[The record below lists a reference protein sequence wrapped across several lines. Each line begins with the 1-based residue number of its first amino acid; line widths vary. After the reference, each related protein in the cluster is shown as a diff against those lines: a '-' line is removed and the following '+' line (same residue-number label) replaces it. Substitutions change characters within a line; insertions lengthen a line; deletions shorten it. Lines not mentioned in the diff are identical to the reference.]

1 MNLLTIAWKSIRQRL
16 LSSSLTGLSV
26 ALGVALMIAVL
37 ILNNTLSGV
46 FSQRTTGFDMI
57 VGPKGG
63 ETQLVMST
71 VYRIEKPIEN
81 LPWRYYLEWKK
92 NDQVEHAIP
101 ISIGDTS
108 EEGQFPIVGTTVDY
122 FRIPYGY
129 VGATPKPFE
138 LLGDGQ
144 LPGGMWDSVVGWEVA
159 RKNNWKLGT
168 KFRMVHSGTEGHVHD
183 EKFTVR
189 GILAKTGTPND
200 RTVFVNIDGFNFF
213 DDHQKPIEEAI
224 AREAEFF
231 QEPRAALEEKYAKQI
246 AAARRAKEKGG
257 HVHSHDAPLDIQ
269 KEVSAIFIVAKDDPN
284 LPGIGR
290 QVFLSSAI
298 ADLREGQK
306 AQGVIPTAVMRNI
319 MDKLVGNI
327 RLALMILTGMI
338 ILVSG
343 IGIFVSIYNSM
354 SERRREIAIMRALG
368 ARRMTV
374 LSIILAE
381 AILLCVGGFFAG
393 LLLGHGAIALG
404 APLIEARSGLLL
416 DRFAFDPIEFTVL
429 PAIIALAALVGIV
442 PALTAYRTD
451 VADALAH

>member
-37 ILNNTLSGV
+37 ILNNTLAGV
-46 FSQRTTGFDMI
+46 FGQRNSGFDMI
-57 VGPKGG
+57 IGPKGS

-71 VYRIEKPIEN
+71 LYRIEKPIEN
-81 LPWRYYLEWKK
+81 LPWRYYVDWKK
-92 NDQVEHAIP
+92 NDLVEHAIP
-101 ISIGDTS
+101 VSIGDTS

-122 FRIPYGY
+122 FRVPYGY
-129 VGATPKPFE
+129 DGPKPLPFG
-138 LLGDGQ
+138 LDGE
-144 LPGGMWDSVVGWEVA
+144 LPGGMWDSVIGWEVA
-159 RKNNWKLGT
+159 RKNNWKIGT
-168 KFRMVHSGTEGHVHD
+168 KFRMVHSGAEGHVHD

-189 GILAKTGTPND
+189 GILGKTGTPND

-246 AAARRAKEKGG
+246 AAARRAKERGG

-284 LPGIGR
+284 LPGLGK
-290 QVFLSSAI
+290 QVFISSAM
-298 ADLREGQK
+298 ADLKEGIQ

-338 ILVSG
+338 IAVSG

-368 ARRMTV
+368 ARRITV
-374 LSIILAE
+374 LAIILAE
-381 AILLCVGGFFAG
+381 AILLCVGGFFVG

-416 DRFAFDPIEFTVL
+416 ERFTFDPIEFTVL

>member
-37 ILNNTLSGV
+37 ILNNTLAGV
-46 FSQRTTGFDMI
+46 FGQRNSGFDMI
-57 VGPKGG
+57 IGPKGS

-71 VYRIEKPIEN
+71 LYRIEKPIEN
-81 LPWRYYLEWKK
+81 LPWRYYLDWKK
-92 NDQVEHAIP
+92 NDLVEHAIP
-101 ISIGDTS
+101 VSIGDTS

-122 FRIPYGY
+122 FRVPYGY
-129 VGATPKPFE
+129 DGPKPLPFG
-138 LLGDGQ
+138 LDGE
-144 LPGGMWDSVVGWEVA
+144 LPGGMWDSVIGWEVA
-159 RKNNWKLGT
+159 RKNNWKIGT
-168 KFRMVHSGTEGHVHD
+168 KFRMVHSGAEGHVHD

-189 GILAKTGTPND
+189 GILGKTGTPND

-246 AAARRAKEKGG
+246 AAARRAKERGG

-284 LPGIGR
+284 LPGLGK
-290 QVFLSSAI
+290 QVFISSAM
-298 ADLREGQK
+298 ADLKEGIQ

-338 ILVSG
+338 IAVSG

-368 ARRMTV
+368 ARRITV

-381 AILLCVGGFFAG
+381 AILLCVGGFFVG

-416 DRFAFDPIEFTVL
+416 ERFAFDPIEFTVL

>member
-37 ILNNTLSGV
+37 ILNNTLAGV
-46 FSQRTTGFDMI
+46 FGQRNSGFDMI
-57 VGPKGG
+57 IGPKGS

-71 VYRIEKPIEN
+71 LYRIEKPIEN
-81 LPWRYYLEWKK
+81 LPWRYYLDWKK
-92 NDQVEHAIP
+92 NDLVEHAIP
-101 ISIGDTS
+101 VSIGDTS

-122 FRIPYGY
+122 FRVPYGY
-129 VGATPKPFE
+129 DGPKPLPFGLE
-138 LLGDGQ
+138 GE
-144 LPGGMWDSVVGWEVA
+144 LPGGMWDSVIGWEVA
-159 RKNNWKLGT
+159 RKNNWKIGT
-168 KFRMVHSGTEGHVHD
+168 KFRMVHSGAEGHVHD

-189 GILAKTGTPND
+189 GILGKTGTPND

-246 AAARRAKEKGG
+246 AAARRAKERGG

-284 LPGIGR
+284 LPGLGK
-290 QVFLSSAI
+290 QVFISSAM
-298 ADLREGQK
+298 ADLKEGIQ

-338 ILVSG
+338 IAVSG

-368 ARRMTV
+368 ARRITV
-374 LSIILAE
+374 LAIILAE
-381 AILLCVGGFFAG
+381 AILLCVGGFFVG

-416 DRFAFDPIEFTVL
+416 ERFAFDPIEFTVL

>member
-37 ILNNTLSGV
+37 ILNNTLAGV
-46 FSQRTTGFDMI
+46 FGQRNSGFDMI
-57 VGPKGG
+57 IGPMGS

-71 VYRIEKPIEN
+71 LYRIEKPIEN
-81 LPWRYYLEWKK
+81 LPWRYYLDWKK
-92 NDQVEHAIP
+92 NDLVEHAIP
-101 ISIGDTS
+101 VSIGDTS

-122 FRIPYGY
+122 FRVPYGY
-129 VGATPKPFE
+129 DGPKPLPFG
-138 LLGDGQ
+138 LDGE
-144 LPGGMWDSVVGWEVA
+144 LPGGMWDSVIGWEVA
-159 RKNNWKLGT
+159 RKNNWKIGT
-168 KFRMVHSGTEGHVHD
+168 KFRMVHSGAEGHVHD

-189 GILAKTGTPND
+189 GILGKTGTPND

-246 AAARRAKEKGG
+246 AAARRAKERGG

-284 LPGIGR
+284 LPGLGK
-290 QVFLSSAI
+290 QVFISSAM
-298 ADLREGQK
+298 ADLKEGIQ

-338 ILVSG
+338 IAVSG

-368 ARRMTV
+368 ARRITV

-381 AILLCVGGFFAG
+381 AILLCVGGFFVG

-416 DRFAFDPIEFTVL
+416 ERFAFDPIEFTVL

>member
-37 ILNNTLSGV
+37 ILNNTLAGV
-46 FSQRTTGFDMI
+46 FGQRNSGFDMI
-57 VGPKGG
+57 IGPKGS

-71 VYRIEKPIEN
+71 LYRIEKPIEN
-81 LPWRYYLEWKK
+81 LPWRYYLDWKK
-92 NDQVEHAIP
+92 NDLVEHAIP
-101 ISIGDTS
+101 VSIGDTS

-122 FRIPYGY
+122 FRVPYGY
-129 VGATPKPFE
+129 DGPKPLPFGLE
-138 LLGDGQ
+138 GE
-144 LPGGMWDSVVGWEVA
+144 LPGGMWDSVIGWEVA
-159 RKNNWKLGT
+159 RKNNWKIGT
-168 KFRMVHSGTEGHVHD
+168 KFRMVHSGAEGHVHD

-189 GILAKTGTPND
+189 GILGKTGTPND

-231 QEPRAALEEKYAKQI
+231 QEPRAALEEKYARQI
-246 AAARRAKEKGG
+246 AAARRAKERGG

-284 LPGIGR
+284 LPGLGK
-290 QVFLSSAI
+290 QVFISSAM
-298 ADLREGQK
+298 ADLKEGIQ

-338 ILVSG
+338 IAVSG

-368 ARRMTV
+368 ARRITV

-381 AILLCVGGFFAG
+381 AILLCVGGFFIG

>member
-37 ILNNTLSGV
+37 ILNNTLAGV
-46 FSQRTTGFDMI
+46 FGQRNSGFDMI
-57 VGPKGG
+57 IGPKGS

-71 VYRIEKPIEN
+71 LYRIEKPIEN
-81 LPWRYYLEWKK
+81 LPWRYYLDWKK
-92 NDQVEHAIP
+92 NDLVEHAIP
-101 ISIGDTS
+101 VSIGDTS

-122 FRIPYGY
+122 FRVPYGY
-129 VGATPKPFE
+129 DGPKPLPFG
-138 LLGDGQ
+138 LDGQ
-144 LPGGMWDSVVGWEVA
+144 LPGGMWDSVIGWEVA
-159 RKNNWKLGT
+159 RKNNWKIGT
-168 KFRMVHSGTEGHVHD
+168 KFRMVHSGAEGHVHD

-189 GILAKTGTPND
+189 GILGKTGTPND

-246 AAARRAKEKGG
+246 AAARRAKERGG

-269 KEVSAIFIVAKDDPN
+269 KEVSAVFIVAKDDPN
-284 LPGIGR
+284 LPGLGK
-290 QVFLSSAI
+290 QVFISSAM
-298 ADLREGQK
+298 ADLKEGIQ

-338 ILVSG
+338 IAVSG

-368 ARRMTV
+368 ARRITV
-374 LSIILAE
+374 LAIILAE
-381 AILLCVGGFFAG
+381 AILLCVGGFFVG

-416 DRFAFDPIEFTVL
+416 ERFAFDPIEFTVL

>member
-37 ILNNTLSGV
+37 ILNNTLAGV
-46 FSQRTTGFDMI
+46 FGQRNSGFDMI
-57 VGPKGG
+57 IGPKGS

-71 VYRIEKPIEN
+71 LYRIEKPIEN
-81 LPWRYYLEWKK
+81 LPWRYYLDWKK
-92 NDQVEHAIP
+92 NDLVEHAIP
-101 ISIGDTS
+101 VSIGDTS

-122 FRIPYGY
+122 FRVPYGY
-129 VGATPKPFE
+129 DGPKPLPFG
-138 LLGDGQ
+138 LDGE
-144 LPGGMWDSVVGWEVA
+144 LPGGMWDSVIGWEVA
-159 RKNNWKLGT
+159 RKNNWKIGT
-168 KFRMVHSGTEGHVHD
+168 KFRMVHSGAEGHVHD

-189 GILAKTGTPND
+189 GILGKTGTPND

-246 AAARRAKEKGG
+246 AAARRAKERGG

-284 LPGIGR
+284 LPGLGK
-290 QVFLSSAI
+290 QVFISSAM
-298 ADLREGQK
+298 ADLKEGIQ

-338 ILVSG
+338 IAVSG

-368 ARRMTV
+368 ARRITV

-381 AILLCVGGFFAG
+381 AILLCVGGFFVG

-404 APLIEARSGLLL
+404 APLIESRSGLLL
-416 DRFAFDPIEFTVL
+416 ERFAFDPIEFTVL